1 MQISG
6 EIKLPASLP
15 AVWDALHSV
24 DVLRATVPGCQE
36 LTQTAPDSYSGAA
49 TVGISIIKG
58 TYKGTLRLVEQREP
72 DFARIAVQAKSGHAE
87 IRGEGELAL
96 EAAGDETL
104 LRYTG
109 DAHISGPIAAVGARL
124 LPSASKN
131 LTEEFFRNVADY
143 LKTHRNTSP

>member
-6 EIKLPASLP
+6 EITLPAP
-15 AVWDALHSV
+15 VATVWQALHDV

-36 LTQTAPDSYSGAA
+36 LTQTAPDTYSGAA
-49 TVGISIIKG
+49 TVGIAIIKG
-58 TYKGTLRLVEQREP
+58 TYKGTLRIAEQREP

-87 IRGEGELAL
+87 ISGTGELAL

-109 DAHISGPIAAVGARL
+109 DAGIKGPIAVVGARL
-124 LPSASKN
+124 LPSASKQM
-131 LTEEFFRNVADY
+131 TEEFFRNLSAH
-143 LKTHRNTSP
+143 LTKTAGIQ